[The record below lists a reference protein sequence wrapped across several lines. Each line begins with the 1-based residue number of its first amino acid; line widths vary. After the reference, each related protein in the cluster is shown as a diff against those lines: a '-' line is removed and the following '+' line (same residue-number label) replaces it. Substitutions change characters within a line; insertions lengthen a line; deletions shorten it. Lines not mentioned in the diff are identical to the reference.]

1 MIGFVVGFCW
11 AWGNEI
17 INDYR
22 KQKKNE
28 LDNSFFCVPEKLR
41 ITEAN
46 KKN

>member
-11 AWGNEI
+11 AWGTEI
-17 INDYR
+17 INDYS

-28 LDNSFFCVPEKLR
+28 FEKLR